1 MLKLLTNIA
10 LNDAGTGI
18 LQPKPPEVPK
28 VPESAKQSQPPEV
41 TKILESAKQPPALQK
56 TLNTLA
62 QTSRVIGGIFKG
74 ATKVLAAPGLLKE
87 SISNKYN
94 NKGQAANWVDP
105 YASPITDMT
114 KNVISGIDNKQNEW
128 TPAPQTAAAEFTA
141 KAANVIGEALP
152 IAGLAV
158 AGGATSALGV
168 LAGNTLSYAAG
179 SAQAISSE
187 LLEGSGDPGRALLKG
202 ATSYVSEKIGG
213 ATVDKLAGK
222 IASPVLS
229 GALSAVGEGLEE
241 NIDSGITA
249 LVTGEQYTMSE
260 AVEDFALGT
269 AAGAV
274 IGGTVNAAN
283 SVNEFVTPKLV
294 ERAVNT
300 QIQQAAKSDVKNVAE
315 LVNSA
320 SESVES
326 AIIAQDS
333 LTALQKS
340 TANPT
345 FETEST
351 SNIPSSVAERFKL
364 VPAEGSANPITINR
378 VSYEAQVNSLLQES
392 GLTTRDVSTAERATA
407 NPNAI
412 ESANPRALYQ
422 YADDIYIRPGTDTNQ
437 YFTYRGQA
445 NQFYSSSVENG
456 IPASAKGTSWEGK
469 GVYSSPTPYT
479 TDLYGP
485 SGKLADNPYINRG
498 IDQTSIKSDYPVGV
512 ILAQSNTLTEETGRL
527 TRTDAPEDVVAEG
540 TRRIRYDPNGRLVT
554 EVVNNPADVEA
565 VGLNFG
571 RTTIEN
577 ATPIEYAQTQTN
589 TNQQVSSDSVESVQS
604 PESVRNMSGTLTAG
618 TELNLIEE
626 TGSYTVPKLINE
638 SVKHS
643 ANVSRAIEE
652 TERETQRASDEIT
665 SFVNASETPETAIE
679 AAKNV
684 GVPLTENAVNST
696 NESMET
702 ATANAETVTASKLNS
717 GYSSPTNAYSNIRNV
732 SSELTGYASEI
743 KPAEY
748 SPQEEKARSIWMPGE
763 YNREMLSRANNDT
776 ANAND
781 NNRQD
786 RDRDRS
792 SYDWNI
798 TRGNGATGRVYET
811 ERYNTTFGAL
821 SSY

>member
-1 MLKLLTNIA
+1 MLKSLTNIA

-28 VPESAKQSQPPEV
+28 VPESAK
-41 TKILESAKQPPALQK
+41 KPPALEK

-168 LAGNTLSYAAG
+168 LAGNTLSYAGG

-187 LLEGSGDPGRALLKG
+187 LLESGDPGRALLKG

-315 LVNSA
+315 LVNS
-320 SESVES
+320 SGESVES

-364 VPAEGSANPITINR
+364 VQAEGSENPITINR

-554 EVVNNPADVEA
+554 EVINNPADVKA

-589 TNQQVSSDSVESVQS
+589 TNQQVSSDSVESVQA
-604 PESVRNMSGTLTAG
+604 PESVRNMRGTLTAG
-618 TELNLIEE
+618 TELNLTEE

-638 SVKHS
+638 SVKQS
-643 ANVSRAIEE
+643 VNVSRAIEE
-652 TERETQRASDEIT
+652 TERETQRASGEIT

-684 GVPLTENAVNST
+684 GVPLTENAVNSA

-702 ATANAETVTASKLNS
+702 ATANAGIGTASELNS

-732 SSELTGYASEI
+732 SSELTGYATEI

-798 TRGNGATGRVYET
+798 TRGNGASGRVYET
-811 ERYNTTFGAL
+811 ERYNTTFCAL

>member
-1 MLKLLTNIA
+1 MLKSLTNIA

-18 LQPKPPEVPK
+18 LQQKPPEVPK
-28 VPESAKQSQPPEV
+28 VPESAK
-41 TKILESAKQPPALQK
+41 KPPALEK

-87 SISNKYN
+87 SISDKYN

-179 SAQAISSE
+179 SAQAISNE
-187 LLEGSGDPGRALLKG
+187 LLESGDPGRALLKG
-202 ATSYVSEKIGG
+202 ATAYVSEKIGG

-283 SVNEFVTPKLV
+283 AVNEFVTPKLV

-300 QIQQAAKSDVKNVAE
+300 QIQQSAKSDVKNVTE
-315 LVNSA
+315 LVNS
-320 SESVES
+320 SGESVES

-364 VPAEGSANPITINR
+364 IPAEGSENPITINR
-378 VSYEAQVNSLLQES
+378 VSYEARVNSRLQES
-392 GLTTRDVSTAERATA
+392 GLTTRDVSAAERATA

-412 ESANPRALYQ
+412 ESTNPRALYQ
-422 YADDIYIRPGTDTNQ
+422 YSEDIYLRPGTDTNQ

-456 IPASAKGTSWEGK
+456 IPSSDKGTSWEGK

-554 EVVNNPADVEA
+554 EVINNPADVEA

-577 ATPIEYAQTQTN
+577 AIPIEYAQTQTN
-589 TNQQVSSDSVESVQS
+589 TNQQVPSDSVESVQA
-604 PESVRNMSGTLTAG
+604 PESGRNMRGTLTAG
-618 TELNLIEE
+618 TELNLTEE

-638 SVKHS
+638 SVKQS
-643 ANVSRAIEE
+643 VNVSRAIEE
-652 TERETQRASDEIT
+652 TERETQRAADEIT
-665 SFVNASETPETAIE
+665 SFVNASETPETPETAIE
-679 AAKNV
+679 AAKNA
-684 GVPLTENAVNST
+684 GVPLTENAVNSA

-702 ATANAETVTASKLNS
+702 ATANAGIGTAIELNS

-732 SSELTGYASEI
+732 SSELTGYATES

-748 SPQEEKARSIWMPGE
+748 SQQEEKARSIWMPG
-763 YNREMLSRANNDT
+763 
-776 ANAND
+776 
-781 NNRQD
+781 
-786 RDRDRS
+786 
-792 SYDWNI
+792 
-798 TRGNGATGRVYET
+798 V
-811 ERYNTTFGAL
+811 
-821 SSY
+821 

>member
-18 LQPKPPEVPK
+18 LQQNPPEVPK
-28 VPESAKQSQPPEV
+28 VPESAKQQNPPEV
-41 TKILESAKQPPALQK
+41 PKVLESSKKPPALEK

-87 SISNKYN
+87 SISDKYN

-105 YASPITDMT
+105 YASPITDIT

-187 LLEGSGDPGRALLKG
+187 LLESGDPGIALLKG

-269 AAGAV
+269 AAGSV

-320 SESVES
+320 GESVES

-345 FETEST
+345 FDTEST

-364 VPAEGSANPITINR
+364 IPAEGSENPITINR
-378 VSYEAQVNSLLQES
+378 VSYEAQVNSRLQES
-392 GLTTRDVSTAERATA
+392 GLTTRDVSAAERATA

-412 ESANPRALYQ
+412 ESTNPRALYQ
-422 YADDIYIRPGTDTNQ
+422 YSEDIYLRPGTDTNQ

-456 IPASAKGTSWEGK
+456 IPASDKGTSWEGK

-527 TRTDAPEDVVAEG
+527 TRTDAPGDVVAEG

-554 EVVNNPADVEA
+554 EVINNPADVEA

-589 TNQQVSSDSVESVQS
+589 TNQQVSSDSVESVQA
-604 PESVRNMSGTLTAG
+604 PESVRNMRGTLTAG
-618 TELNLIEE
+618 TELNLTEE

-638 SVKHS
+638 SVKQS
-643 ANVSRAIEE
+643 INVSRAIEE

-665 SFVNASETPETAIE
+665 SFVNASETPETAFE
-679 AAKNV
+679 AVKNV
-684 GVPLTENAVNST
+684 GVPLTENAVNSA

-702 ATANAETVTASKLNS
+702 ATANAEIGTASELNS

-732 SSELTGYASEI
+732 SSELTGYATES

-748 SPQEEKARSIWMPGE
+748 SPQEEKARSIWMPDK

-792 SYDWNI
+792 SYGWNI
-798 TRGNGATGRVYET
+798 TRGNGASGRVYET

>member
-28 VPESAKQSQPPEV
+28 VPESAKQ
-41 TKILESAKQPPALQK
+41 PPALEK

-105 YASPITDMT
+105 YASPITDIT

-249 LVTGEQYTMSE
+249 LVTGEKYTMSE

-283 SVNEFVTPKLV
+283 AVNEFVTPKLV
-294 ERAVNT
+294 EKAVNT

-320 SESVES
+320 GESVES

-392 GLTTRDVSTAERATA
+392 GLTTRDVSAAERSTA

-422 YADDIYIRPGTDTNQ
+422 YADDIYLRPGTDTNQ

-456 IPASAKGTSWEGK
+456 IPASDKGTSWEGK

-540 TRRIRYDPNGRLVT
+540 TRRIRYDPNGRLAT

-589 TNQQVSSDSVESVQS
+589 TNQQVSSDSVESVQM
-604 PESVRNMSGTLTAG
+604 PESERNMRGTLIAG
-618 TELNLIEE
+618 TELNLTEE

-638 SVKHS
+638 SVKQS
-643 ANVSRAIEE
+643 VNVSRASEE
-652 TERETQRASDEIT
+652 TERETQRVSGEIT

-679 AAKNV
+679 AVKNV
-684 GVPLTENAVNST
+684 GVPLTENAVNSA

-702 ATANAETVTASKLNS
+702 ATANAGIGTASELNS

-748 SPQEEKARSIWMPGE
+748 SQQEEKARSIWMPGE
-763 YNREMLSRANNDT
+763 YNREMLSRANNAT

-798 TRGNGATGRVYET
+798 TRGNGASGRVYET

>member
-1 MLKLLTNIA
+1 MLKSLTNIA

-18 LQPKPPEVPK
+18 LQQKPPEVPK
-28 VPESAKQSQPPEV
+28 VPESAK
-41 TKILESAKQPPALQK
+41 KPPALEK

-87 SISNKYN
+87 SISDKYN

-179 SAQAISSE
+179 SAQAISNE
-187 LLEGSGDPGRALLKG
+187 LLESGDPGRALLKG
-202 ATSYVSEKIGG
+202 ATAYVSEKIGG

-249 LVTGEQYTMSE
+249 LVTGEKYTMSE

-283 SVNEFVTPKLV
+283 AVNEFVTPKLV
-294 ERAVNT
+294 EQAVNT
-300 QIQQAAKSDVKNVAE
+300 QIKQAAKSDVKNVAE

-320 SESVES
+320 GESVES

-364 VPAEGSANPITINR
+364 IPAEGSENPITINR
-378 VSYEAQVNSLLQES
+378 VSYEARVNSRLQES
-392 GLTTRDVSTAERATA
+392 GLTTRDVSAAERATA

-422 YADDIYIRPGTDTNQ
+422 YSEDIYLRPGTDTNQ

-469 GVYSSPTPYT
+469 GVYSSTTPYT

-512 ILAQSNTLTEETGRL
+512 ILAQPNTLTEETGRL

-554 EVVNNPADVEA
+554 EVINNPADVEA

-589 TNQQVSSDSVESVQS
+589 TNQQVSSDSVESVQM
-604 PESVRNMSGTLTAG
+604 PESRRNMRGTLTAG
-618 TELNLIEE
+618 TELNLTEE
-626 TGSYTVPKLINE
+626 TGSYTVPKLISE
-638 SVKHS
+638 SVKQS
-643 ANVSRAIEE
+643 VNVSRAIEE
-652 TERETQRASDEIT
+652 TERETQRTADEIT

-684 GVPLTENAVNST
+684 GVPLTENAVNSA
-696 NESMET
+696 NESMGT
-702 ATANAETVTASKLNS
+702 ATANAEIGTASELNS

-732 SSELTGYASEI
+732 SSELTGYATEN

-748 SPQEEKARSIWMPGE
+748 SQQEEKARSIWMPGE
-763 YNREMLSRANNDT
+763 YNREMLSRTNNDT

-781 NNRQD
+781 NNRQY

-792 SYDWNI
+792 SYGWNI
-798 TRGNGATGRVYET
+798 TRGNGAYGRVYET

>member
-1 MLKLLTNIA
+1 MLKSLTNIA

-28 VPESAKQSQPPEV
+28 VPESAK
-41 TKILESAKQPPALQK
+41 KPPALEK

-87 SISNKYN
+87 SISEKYN

-187 LLEGSGDPGRALLKG
+187 LLESGDPGRALLKG

-249 LVTGEQYTMSE
+249 LVTGEKYTMSE

-294 ERAVNT
+294 EHAVNT
-300 QIQQAAKSDVKNVAE
+300 QIEQAAKSDVKNVAE

-320 SESVES
+320 GESVES

-364 VPAEGSANPITINR
+364 VPAEGSENPITINR
-378 VSYEAQVNSLLQES
+378 VSYEAQVNSRLQES
-392 GLTTRDVSTAERATA
+392 GLTTRDVSAAERATA

-456 IPASAKGTSWEGK
+456 IPASDKGTSWEGK

-554 EVVNNPADVEA
+554 EVVNNPADVET

-589 TNQQVSSDSVESVQS
+589 TNQQVSSDSVESVQA
-604 PESVRNMSGTLTAG
+604 PESGRNMRGTLTAG
-618 TELNLIEE
+618 TELNLTEE

-652 TERETQRASDEIT
+652 TERETQRAADEIT
-665 SFVNASETPETAIE
+665 SLVNASETPETAIE

-684 GVPLTENAVNST
+684 GVPLTENAVNSA

-702 ATANAETVTASKLNS
+702 ATENAGIGTASELNS

-732 SSELTGYASEI
+732 SSELTGYATES
-743 KPAEY
+743 KSAEY
-748 SPQEEKARSIWMPGE
+748 SQQEEKARSIWMPDK

-798 TRGNGATGRVYET
+798 TRGNGASGRVYET

>member
-1 MLKLLTNIA
+1 MLKSLTNIA

-28 VPESAKQSQPPEV
+28 VPESAKQQNPPEV
-41 TKILESAKQPPALQK
+41 PKVLESSKKPPALEK

-87 SISNKYN
+87 SISEKYN

-294 ERAVNT
+294 EHAVNT

-320 SESVES
+320 GESVES

-422 YADDIYIRPGTDTNQ
+422 YADNIYLRPGTDTNQ

-456 IPASAKGTSWEGK
+456 IPASDKGTSWEGK

-589 TNQQVSSDSVESVQS
+589 TSQQVSSDSVESVQA
-604 PESVRNMSGTLTAG
+604 PESVRNMRRTLTAG
-618 TELNLIEE
+618 TELNLTEE

-638 SVKHS
+638 SVKQS
-643 ANVSRAIEE
+643 VNVSHAIEE
-652 TERETQRASDEIT
+652 TERETQRAADEIT

-684 GVPLTENAVNST
+684 GVPLTENAVNSA
-696 NESMET
+696 NESMGT
-702 ATANAETVTASKLNS
+702 AMANAEIGTASELKS

-732 SSELTGYASEI
+732 SSELTVYATEI

-748 SPQEEKARSIWMPGE
+748 SPQEEKARSIWMPDK
-763 YNREMLSRANNDT
+763 YNREMLSRANNGT
-776 ANAND
+776 ANSND

-798 TRGNGATGRVYET
+798 TRGNGSSGRVYET

>member
-1 MLKLLTNIA
+1 MLKSLTNIA

-28 VPESAKQSQPPEV
+28 VPESAKQPNHPEV
-41 TKILESAKQPPALQK
+41 QKVLESSKKPPALEK

-87 SISNKYN
+87 SISDKYN

-141 KAANVIGEALP
+141 KSANVIGEALP

-187 LLEGSGDPGRALLKG
+187 LLESGDPGRALLKG
-202 ATSYVSEKIGG
+202 ATAYVSEKIGG

-249 LVTGEQYTMSE
+249 LVTGEKYTMSE

-274 IGGTVNAAN
+274 IGGMVNAAN

-294 ERAVNT
+294 EHAVNT
-300 QIQQAAKSDVKNVAE
+300 QIEQAAKSDVKNVAE
-315 LVNSA
+315 LVNS
-320 SESVES
+320 SGESIES
-326 AIIAQDS
+326 DIIAQDS

-364 VPAEGSANPITINR
+364 VPAEGSENPITINR

-392 GLTTRDVSTAERATA
+392 GLTTREVSAAERATA

-412 ESANPRALYQ
+412 ESTNPRALYQ
-422 YADDIYIRPGTDTNQ
+422 YSEDIYLRPGTDTNQ

-456 IPASAKGTSWEGK
+456 IPASDKGTSWEGK

-554 EVVNNPADVEA
+554 EVINNPADVEA

-589 TNQQVSSDSVESVQS
+589 TNQQVSSDSVESVQI
-604 PESVRNMSGTLTAG
+604 PESGRNMRGTLTAG
-618 TELNLIEE
+618 TELNLTEE

-638 SVKHS
+638 SVKQS
-643 ANVSRAIEE
+643 VNVSRAIEE
-652 TERETQRASDEIT
+652 TERETQRAADEIT

-684 GVPLTENAVNST
+684 GVPLTENAVNSA

-702 ATANAETVTASKLNS
+702 ATSNAEIGTASELNS
-717 GYSSPTNAYSNIRNV
+717 GYSSQTNAYSNIRNV
-732 SSELTGYASEI
+732 SSELTGYATEI

-748 SPQEEKARSIWMPGE
+748 SQQEEKARSIWMPGE

-798 TRGNGATGRVYET
+798 TRGNGASGRVYET

>member
-1 MLKLLTNIA
+1 MLTLLTNNE
-10 LNDAGTGI
+10 LTDAGTGI
-18 LQPKPPEVPK
+18 TAPK
-28 VPESAKQSQPPEV
+28 VPYTPK
-41 TKILESAKQPPALQK
+41 PPALQK

-62 QTSRVIGGIFKG
+62 QTTRVIGGIGKG

-87 SISNKYN
+87 SISNKYT
-94 NKGQAANWVDP
+94 NKGQAANWSDP

-114 KNVISGIDNKQNEW
+114 KAVIGGIENKQNQW

-187 LLEGSGDPGRALLKG
+187 LLEGSGNPGMALLKG
-202 ATSYVSEKIGG
+202 ATAYVSEAIGG
-213 ATVDKLAGK
+213 ATIDKLAGK

-249 LVTGEQYTMSE
+249 LVTGEKYTMSE
-260 AVEDFALGT
+260 AAEDFALGT

-274 IGGTVNAAN
+274 IGGTVSAAN
-283 SVNEFVTPKLV
+283 AVNEFVTPKLV
-294 ERAVNT
+294 ESAVNT
-300 QIQQAAKSDVKNVAE
+300 QIKQAAKADVKSVAE
-315 LVNSA
+315 LVNA
-320 SESVES
+320 ANDSVES

-351 SNIPSSVAERFKL
+351 SNIPSSVAERFNL
-364 VPAEGSANPITINR
+364 VPAEGNANPITINR
-378 VSYEAQVNSLLQES
+378 VSYEGQVNSRLQES
-392 GLTTRDVSTAERATA
+392 GLTTREVSVAERATA
-407 NPNAI
+407 NPNAT

-422 YADDIYIRPGTDTNQ
+422 YADDIYLRPGTDTNQ
-437 YFTYRGQA
+437 FFTYRGQA

-456 IPASAKGTSWEGK
+456 IPASGAGTSWEGS

-485 SGKLADNPYINRG
+485 SGRLADNPYINRG
-498 IDQTSIKSDYPVGV
+498 IDQTAIKSDYPVGV

-577 ATPIEYAQTQTN
+577 ATPIKYAQTQTN
-589 TNQQVSSDSVESVQS
+589 TNEQVSSDSVESVES
-604 PESVRNMSGTLTAG
+604 PENTRNMRGTLTAG
-618 TELNLIEE
+618 TELNLTEE
-626 TGSYTVPKLINE
+626 TGSYAVPKLINE
-638 SVKHS
+638 SVEQS
-643 ANVSRAIEE
+643 VNVSRAREE
-652 TERETQRASDEIT
+652 TERETQRAAEEIT

-679 AAKNV
+679 AAKNA
-684 GVPLTENAVNST
+684 GVPLTENAVNSAK
-696 NESMET
+696 ESMET
-702 ATANAETVTASKLNS
+702 ATANAETGTASGLNS

-732 SSELTGYASEI
+732 SSELTSYAFEN

-748 SPQEEKARSIWMPGE
+748 SPQEEKARSIWMPE
-763 YNREMLSRANNDT
+763 QYNRDTLSRANNDT
-776 ANAND
+776 ANTNG

-786 RDRDRS
+786 RDRDRG

>member
-1 MLKLLTNIA
+1 MLKLLTNNA

-18 LQPKPPEVPK
+18 LQPKPPEVTK
-28 VPESAKQSQPPEV
+28 IPESAKQPNPPEV
-41 TKILESAKQPPALQK
+41 QKVLESSKKPPALEK

-168 LAGNTLSYAAG
+168 LAGNTLSYAGG

-187 LLEGSGDPGRALLKG
+187 LLESGDPGRALLKG

-249 LVTGEQYTMSE
+249 LVTGEKYTMSE

-274 IGGTVNAAN
+274 IGGMVNAAN

-294 ERAVNT
+294 EHAVNT
-300 QIQQAAKSDVKNVAE
+300 QIKQAAKSDVKNVTE

-320 SESVES
+320 GESVES

-364 VPAEGSANPITINR
+364 VPAEGSENPITINR
-378 VSYEAQVNSLLQES
+378 VSYESQVNSRLQES
-392 GLTTRDVSTAERATA
+392 GLTTRDVSAAERATA

-412 ESANPRALYQ
+412 ESTNPRALYQ
-422 YADDIYIRPGTDTNQ
+422 YSEDIYLRPGTDTNQ

-456 IPASAKGTSWEGK
+456 IPASDKGTSWEGK

-577 ATPIEYAQTQTN
+577 ATPIEYAQTQAN
-589 TNQQVSSDSVESVQS
+589 TNQQVSSDSVESVKM
-604 PESVRNMSGTLTAG
+604 PESGRNMRGTLTAG
-618 TELNLIEE
+618 TELNLTEE

-652 TERETQRASDEIT
+652 AERETQRAADEIT
-665 SFVNASETPETAIE
+665 SLANDSETPETAIE
-679 AAKNV
+679 SVKNV
-684 GVPLTENAVNST
+684 GVPLTENAVNSA

-702 ATANAETVTASKLNS
+702 ATANAGIGTASELNS
-717 GYSSPTNAYSNIRNV
+717 GYSSPTNAYSNIRNI

-748 SPQEEKARSIWMPGE
+748 SQQEEKARSIWMPDE

-798 TRGNGATGRVYET
+798 TRGNGASGRVYET

>member
-1 MLKLLTNIA
+1 MLKSLTNIT

-28 VPESAKQSQPPEV
+28 VPESVKQQNPPEV
-41 TKILESAKQPPALQK
+41 PKVLESSKKPPALEK

-87 SISNKYN
+87 SISDKYN

-179 SAQAISSE
+179 SAQAISNE
-187 LLEGSGDPGRALLKG
+187 LLESGDPGRALLKG
-202 ATSYVSEKIGG
+202 ATAYVSEKIGG

-249 LVTGEQYTMSE
+249 LVTGEKYTMSE

-320 SESVES
+320 GESVES

-392 GLTTRDVSTAERATA
+392 GLTTRDVSAAERATA

-422 YADDIYIRPGTDTNQ
+422 YADDIYLRPGTDTNQ

-554 EVVNNPADVEA
+554 EVVNNPADVET

-589 TNQQVSSDSVESVQS
+589 TSQQVSSDSVESVQA
-604 PESVRNMSGTLTAG
+604 PESVRNMRGTLTAG
-618 TELNLIEE
+618 TELNLTEE

-652 TERETQRASDEIT
+652 TERETQRAADEIT

-684 GVPLTENAVNST
+684 GVPLTENAVNSA

-702 ATANAETVTASKLNS
+702 ATANAGIGTESELNS

-732 SSELTGYASEI
+732 SSELTGYATES

-748 SPQEEKARSIWMPGE
+748 SQQEEKARSIWMPGE
-763 YNREMLSRANNDT
+763 YNREMLSRHNNST

-798 TRGNGATGRVYET
+798 TRGNGASGRVYET